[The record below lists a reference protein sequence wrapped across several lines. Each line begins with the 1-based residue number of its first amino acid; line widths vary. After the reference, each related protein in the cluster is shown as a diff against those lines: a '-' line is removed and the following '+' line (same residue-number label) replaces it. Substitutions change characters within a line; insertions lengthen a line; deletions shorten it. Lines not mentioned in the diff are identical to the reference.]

1 MEPKMKL
8 LKIFLF
14 SVLMAGLILSLGCGS
29 PPEPESKVEEAE
41 PAAKSVPPPKEAEP
55 EAESVEVAKLEA
67 PKPEPPK
74 PPPPPKPKVK
84 EKPVV
89 VMETSK
95 GTIKIELDEEKAPG
109 TVANF
114 LQYVDDKFYDGT
126 IFHRVMPNFMIQGGG
141 FGPDMNEKS
150 TRETIKNEATNGL
163 ANLRG
168 TIAMARRPDP
178 HSASSQFFINHK
190 TNQALD
196 KENSRDGW
204 GYCVFGKVTEGLDV
218 VDAIAQVP
226 TGNKGGHGN
235 VPTAAVTIKTVRREE

>member
-1 MEPKMKL
+1 MKL
-8 LKIFLF
+8 LKLYLCAA
-14 SVLMAGLILSLGCGS
+14 LMAALILSVGCGS
-29 PPEPESKVEEAE
+29 SPEPESKVEEPE
-41 PAAKSVPPPKEAEP
+41 PAAESAPPKEPEP
-55 EAESVEVAKLEA
+55 EAAPVETAKLEV

-74 PPPPPKPKVK
+74 PAPPQPKVK

-95 GTIKIELDEEKAPG
+95 GTIKIQLEDERAPG

-141 FGPDMNEKS
+141 FGPDMNEKP
-150 TRETIKNEATNGL
+150 TRDTIQNEATNGL

-178 HSASSQFFINHK
+178 HSATAQFFINHK

-196 KENSRDGW
+196 KEHSRDSW
-204 GYCVFGKVTEGLDV
+204 GYCVFGKVIEGLDI
-218 VDAIAQVP
+218 VDSIAQVP
-226 TGNKGGHGN
+226 TGNKGPHGN
-235 VPTAAVTIKTVRREE
+235 VPLAAVTIETVRREK

>member
-1 MEPKMKL
+1 MKL

-14 SVLMAGLILSLGCGS
+14 SALMAGLILSLGCGS
-29 PPEPESKVEEAE
+29 SPEPESKVEEAE
-41 PAAKSVPPPKEAEP
+41 PPAESQPPPTEAEA
-55 EAESVEVAKLEA
+55 ETESVEMAKLEP
-67 PKPEPPK
+67 PKPEPPT
-74 PPPPPKPKVK
+74 PPKPKVK

-89 VMETSK
+89 LMETSK
-95 GTIKIELDEEKAPG
+95 GTIKIELDEERAPG

-126 IFHRVMPNFMIQGGG
+126 IFHRVMPNFMIQAGG
-141 FGPDMNEKS
+141 FTPDMNEKG
-150 TRETIKNEATNGL
+150 TRTTIKNESTNGL

-196 KENSRDGW
+196 KEHSQDGW

-218 VDAIAQVP
+218 VDAIAQVA

-235 VPTAAVTIKTVRREE
+235 VPIAAVTIKTVHREE

>member
-8 LKIFLF
+8 LKIFLL
-14 SVLMAGLILSLGCGS
+14 SALMAGLILSLGCGS
-29 PPEPESKVEEAE
+29 SPEPESKVEEAE
-41 PAAKSVPPPKEAEP
+41 SVPPPKEAEP
-55 EAESVEVAKLEA
+55 EAAPVETAKLEV
-67 PKPEPPK
+67 PKPEPPA
-74 PPPPPKPKVK
+74 PPKPKVK

-95 GTIKIELDEEKAPG
+95 GTIKIELDEERAPG

-114 LQYVDDKFYDGT
+114 LEYVDDKFYDGT

-141 FGPDMNEKS
+141 FGPDMNEKP
-150 TRETIKNEATNGL
+150 TREMIKNEATNGL

-178 HSASSQFFINHK
+178 HSATAQFFINHK

-196 KENSRDGW
+196 KQHSQDGW

-218 VDAIAQVP
+218 VDAIAQVS
-226 TGNKGGHGN
+226 TGTKGGHGN
-235 VPTAAVTIKTVRREE
+235 VPIAAVTIKTVRREE

>member
-1 MEPKMKL
+1 MESKMKL
-8 LKIFLF
+8 PKICLF
-14 SVLMAGLILSLGCGS
+14 SVLLAGLVLSLGCGS
-29 PPEPESKVEEAE
+29 SPEPESKVEEPE
-41 PAAKSVPPPKEAEP
+41 PAAESTPPKEPEP
-55 EAESVEVAKLEA
+55 EPAPVETAKLEV

-74 PPPPPKPKVK
+74 PAPPKPKVK

-95 GTIKIELDEEKAPG
+95 GTIKIQLEDEKAPG

-141 FGPDMNEKS
+141 FGPDMNEKP
-150 TRETIKNEATNGL
+150 TRDTIQNEATNGL

-178 HSASSQFFINHK
+178 HSATAQFFINHK

-196 KENSRDGW
+196 KQHSRDGW
-204 GYCVFGKVTEGLDV
+204 GYCVFGKVTEGMDI

-226 TGNKGGHGN
+226 TENKGPHGN
-235 VPTAAVTIKTVRREE
+235 VPLAAVTIETVRREK

>member
-1 MEPKMKL
+1 MKL
-8 LKIFLF
+8 PKIYLF
-14 SVLMAGLILSLGCGS
+14 AALMAGLILSLGCGS
-29 PPEPESKVEEAE
+29 SPEPESKVEEPE
-41 PAAKSVPPPKEAEP
+41 PAAESAPPPAEAEP
-55 EAESVEVAKLEA
+55 EAKPVEIAKLEV
-67 PKPEPPK
+67 PEPEPPK
-74 PPPPPKPKVK
+74 PIVK

-89 VMETSK
+89 VMETSR
-95 GTIKIELDEEKAPG
+95 GTIKIELEDERAPG

-141 FGPDMNEKS
+141 FGPDMNEKP

-178 HSASSQFFINHK
+178 HSATAQFFINHK

-196 KENSRDGW
+196 KDNSRDGW
-204 GYCVFGKVTEGLDV
+204 GYCVFGKVTEGMDI

-226 TGNKGGHGN
+226 TGNKGSHGN
-235 VPTAAVTIKTVRREE
+235 VPIATVTIETVRREN

>member
-1 MEPKMKL
+1 MRFL
-8 LKIFLF
+8 RVFLF
-14 SVLMAGLILSLGCGS
+14 SAWMAGLILSLGCGS
-29 PPEPESKVEEAE
+29 SPEPESKVEEAE
-41 PAAKSVPPPKEAEP
+41 PPPKSEPPPKQAEP
-55 EAESVEVAKLEA
+55 EAEPVEMAKLEA
-67 PKPEPPK
+67 PEPPK

-95 GTIKIELDEEKAPG
+95 GTIKIELEDERAPG
-109 TVANF
+109 TVKNF

-141 FGPDMNEKS
+141 FSPDMNEKQA
-150 TRETIKNEATNGL
+150 RETIKNEATNGL
-163 ANLRG
+163 SNLRG

-196 KENSRDGW
+196 KQHSRDGW

-235 VPTAAVTIKTVRREE
+235 VPLAAVIIKTVRREE

>member
-1 MEPKMKL
+1 MKL
-8 LKIFLF
+8 FKGFLF
-14 SVLMAGLILSLGCGS
+14 SVLMASLILSLGCGS
-29 PPEPESKVEEAE
+29 SPEPESKVEAE
-41 PAAKSVPPPKEAEP
+41 PAAESAPPPKESEP
-55 EAESVEVAKLEA
+55 EEKPVEMAKLEA
-67 PKPEPPK
+67 PVPEPPK

-89 VMETSK
+89 VLETSK
-95 GTIKIELDEEKAPG
+95 GTIKIELEDERAPG
-109 TVANF
+109 TVKNF

-141 FGPDMNEKS
+141 FTPDMNEKG
-150 TRETIKNEATNGL
+150 TRATIQNESSNGL

-168 TIAMARRPDP
+168 TIAMARRPNP

-196 KENSRDGW
+196 KEYSRDGW

-218 VDAIAQVP
+218 VDAIAQVA
-226 TGNKGGHGN
+226 TGNKGSAWKRPG
-235 VPTAAVTIKTVRREE
+235 

>member
-1 MEPKMKL
+1 MKL
-8 LKIFLF
+8 LKILLF
-14 SVLMAGLILSLGCGS
+14 SVLMASLILSLGCGS
-29 PPEPESKVEEAE
+29 SPEPESKVEEAE
-41 PAAKSVPPPKEAEP
+41 PATESAPPPKESEP
-55 EAESVEVAKLEA
+55 EEKPVEMAKL
-67 PKPEPPK
+67 EPPK

-89 VMETSK
+89 VLETSK
-95 GTIKIELDEEKAPG
+95 GTIKIELNEERAPG
-109 TVANF
+109 TVKNF

-141 FGPDMNEKS
+141 FTPDMNEKG
-150 TRETIKNEATNGL
+150 TRATIQNESTNGL

-168 TIAMARRPDP
+168 TIAMARRPNP

-196 KENSRDGW
+196 KEYSRDGW

-218 VDAIAQVP
+218 VDAIAQVA
-226 TGNKGGHGN
+226 TGNKGSHGN
-235 VPTAAVTIKTVRREE
+235 VPVDPVTIKTARREE

>member
-1 MEPKMKL
+1 MEPRMKS
-8 LKIFLF
+8 LKVFLF
-14 SVLMAGLILSLGCGS
+14 SALTAGLVLSLGCGS
-29 PPEPESKVEEAE
+29 SPEPESKVEEAE
-41 PAAKSVPPPKEAEP
+41 PAAESVPPPKEAEP
-55 EAESVEVAKLEA
+55 EAEPVEMAKLEV
-67 PKPEPPK
+67 PKPEPPA
-74 PPPPPKPKVK
+74 PPKPKVK

-95 GTIKIELDEEKAPG
+95 GTIKIELDQERAPG

-141 FGPDMNEKS
+141 FGPDMSEKP
-150 TRETIKNEATNGL
+150 TREMIKNEATNGL

-168 TIAMARRPDP
+168 TIAMARRGDP
-178 HSASSQFFINHK
+178 HSATAQFYINHK

-196 KENSRDGW
+196 KEHDPKGW
-204 GYCVFGKVTEGLDV
+204 GYCVFGKVIEGLDV

-235 VPTAAVTIKTVRREE
+235 VPIAAVTIKTIRREE

>member
-8 LKIFLF
+8 LKVFLF
-14 SVLMAGLILSLGCGS
+14 SALMAGLVLSLGCGS
-29 PPEPESKVEEAE
+29 SPEPESKVEEAE
-41 PAAKSVPPPKEAEP
+41 SAPPPKQAEP
-55 EAESVEVAKLEA
+55 EAEPVEMAKLEV
-67 PKPEPPK
+67 PKPEPPA
-74 PPPPPKPKVK
+74 PPKPKVK

-95 GTIKIELDEEKAPG
+95 GTIKIELDQERAPG

-114 LQYVDDKFYDGT
+114 LQYVDDEFYDGT

-141 FGPDMNEKS
+141 FGPDMNEKP
-150 TRETIKNEATNGL
+150 TREMIKNEATNGL

-178 HSASSQFFINHK
+178 HSATAQFFINHK

-196 KENSRDGW
+196 KEHSRDGW
-204 GYCVFGKVTEGLDV
+204 GYCVFGKVIEGLDV
-218 VDAIAQVP
+218 VDAIAQVS
-226 TGNKGGHGN
+226 TGNKGSHGN
-235 VPTAAVTIKTVRREE
+235 VPLAAVTIKTVRREE

>member
-1 MEPKMKL
+1 MRF
-8 LKIFLF
+8 LKICLF
-14 SVLMAGLILSLGCGS
+14 SALLAGLVLSLGCGS
-29 PPEPESKVEEAE
+29 SPEPESKVEQPE
-41 PAAKSVPPPKEAEP
+41 PAAESTPPKEPEP
-55 EAESVEVAKLEA
+55 EPAPVETAKLEV

-74 PPPPPKPKVK
+74 PAPPKPKVK

-95 GTIKIELDEEKAPG
+95 GTIKIQLEDEKAPG

-141 FGPDMNEKS
+141 FGPDMNEKP
-150 TRETIKNEATNGL
+150 TRDTIQNEATNGL

-168 TIAMARRPDP
+168 TVAMARRPDP
-178 HSASSQFFINHK
+178 HSATAQFFINHK

-196 KENSRDGW
+196 NSTDSF
-204 GYCVFGKVTEGLDV
+204 GYCVFGKVIEGMDII
-218 VDAIAQVP
+218 DAIAQVP
-226 TGNKGGHGN
+226 TGSKGPHGN
-235 VPTAAVTIKTVRREE
+235 VPLAAVTIETVRREK

>member
-1 MEPKMKL
+1 MKL
-8 LKIFLF
+8 LKVFLF
-14 SVLMAGLILSLGCGS
+14 SALMVGLVLSLGCGAS
-29 PPEPESKVEEAE
+29 PEPESKVEEAE
-41 PAAKSVPPPKEAEP
+41 PAAESIPPSKEAEP
-55 EAESVEVAKLEA
+55 EAESVEMAKLEV
-67 PKPEPPK
+67 PKPEPPT
-74 PPPPPKPKVK
+74 PPKPKVK

-95 GTIKIELDEEKAPG
+95 GTIKIELNEERAPG

-141 FGPDMNEKS
+141 FSPDMSEKP
-150 TRETIKNEATNGL
+150 TREMIKNEATNGL

-168 TIAMARRPDP
+168 TIAMARRGDP
-178 HSASSQFFINHK
+178 HSATAQFYINHK
-190 TNQALD
+190 TNQGLD
-196 KENSRDGW
+196 KEHDPKGW

-226 TGNKGGHGN
+226 TGNKGGHQK
-235 VPTAAVTIKTVRREE
+235 VPIAAVTIKSVRREE

>member
-1 MEPKMKL
+1 MKFPKIL
-8 LKIFLF
+8 LF
-14 SVLMAGLILSLGCGS
+14 SVLMASLILSLGCGS
-29 PPEPESKVEEAE
+29 SPEPESKVEEAE
-41 PAAKSVPPPKEAEP
+41 PATESAPPPKESEP
-55 EAESVEVAKLEA
+55 EEKPVEMAKL
-67 PKPEPPK
+67 EPPK

-89 VMETSK
+89 VLETSK
-95 GTIKIELDEEKAPG
+95 GTIKIELNEERSPG
-109 TVANF
+109 TVKNF

-126 IFHRVMPNFMIQGGG
+126 IFHRVIPNFMIQGGG
-141 FGPDMNEKS
+141 FTPDMKKKP

-168 TIAMARRPDP
+168 TIAMARLGDP
-178 HSASSQFFINHK
+178 HSATAQFYINHK

-196 KENSRDGW
+196 KEYSRDGW

-226 TGNKGGHGN
+226 AGDKGGLQN
-235 VPTAAVTIKTVRREE
+235 VPVDPVTIKTARRDE